1 MAKIPKLEELHK
13 NTKAEEEPTYEEEK
27 EIPTETEEEEESMFT
42 RAFPGASGFFS
53 EENDTSEEIV
63 EEEESYDAVDELD
76 ESEIEEIVT
85 SRFEKA
91 SDVTK
96 QLSEEKEEIV
106 DAKSIKRKI
115 KLGGEKNMNN
125 SKAVNIFEKHGI
137 VLVPSEIE
145 VEKVITDEELK
156 AFSNEKFEKAM
167 TDLIGS
173 GKSDLSGRIEI
184 HVPAV
189 QIENAIIRIIRA
201 SVETAAASGIDIKSA
216 ADDFINNIVGLTKT
230 VLRDGLG
237 KQTIKSFAEDIYE
250 TLLQTGME
258 KSTAEVNAI
267 NMASSYI
274 GKDVFKLKNSSAGL
288 PAEVL
293 TLVVN
298 SDVVPDE
305 EDATFNLII
314 KGLINPIRSIS
325 DGEGT
330 VKIALALDKI
340 LKVAQG
346 TFKAEELLDKD
357 VKFDT
362 ATLKAESGILTK
374 VVYTIIKQGR

>member
-1 MAKIPKLEELHK
+1 MAKIPKLEELHR
-13 NTKAEEEPTYEEEK
+13 NTKTEEEPTYEEEK
-27 EIPTETEEEEESMFT
+27 EIPTETEEEESMFT

-53 EENDTSEEIV
+53 EENDTSEVIV

-85 SRFEKA
+85 SRFEEA

-96 QLSEEKEEIV
+96 QLSEGKAEIV
-106 DAKSIKRKI
+106 DVKSIKRKI
-115 KLGGEKNMNN
+115 KLGGENNMNN

-167 TDLIGS
+167 MGLIGS

-201 SVETAAASGIDIKSA
+201 SVETAAASGIDIKPA